1 MPILEPRKHSI
12 LRIALR
18 GVHVD
23 SSFAARDVPLNRKVR
38 QWPHRETNAVRKR
51 CAYYVGVVQAYGRGE
66 WCAVE
71 ESVGMNREESGG
83 QDRHAG
89 VSFSSINMIPE

>member
-51 CAYYVGVVQAYGRGE
+51 CGHYVGVVQVCGGGE
-66 WCAVE
+66 WCVVE
-71 ESVGMNREESGG
+71 EHSGG
-83 QDRHAG
+83 ERCAVG
-89 VSFSSINMIPE
+89 GECGE

>member
-1 MPILEPRKHSI
+1 MLCVSTSGDYVPILEPRKHSI

-23 SSFAARDVPLNRKVR
+23 SSFAAQDVPLSRKVR

-51 CAYYVGVVQAYGRGE
+51 CVCTLCGGSRGVQ
-66 WCAVE
+66 
-71 ESVGMNREESGG
+71 
-83 QDRHAG
+83 
-89 VSFSSINMIPE
+89 

>member
-1 MPILEPRKHSI
+1 MEKKKSTKDFDSGMRIGVGGDDYVPILEPRKHSI

-23 SSFAARDVPLNRKVR
+23 SSFAAQDVPLNRKVR

-51 CAYYVGVVQAYGRGE
+51 CAHYVGVVETYRRGE
-66 WCAVE
+66 
-71 ESVGMNREESGG
+71 
-83 QDRHAG
+83 
-89 VSFSSINMIPE
+89 

>member
-23 SSFAARDVPLNRKVR
+23 SSFAARDVPPNRKVR

-51 CAYYVGVVQAYGRGE
+51 CAYYVGVVQACGRGE
-66 WCAVE
+66 WCVVE
-71 ESVGMNREESGG
+71 ESIVQQRRVWG
-83 QDRHAG
+83 
-89 VSFSSINMIPE
+89 